1 MYRVT
6 HKEWDFNDG
15 LKLFKIVLRMNQ
27 GLRVKIWSSNIE
39 WSDLGKKETMWE
51 TLHFI
56 F

>member
-27 GLRVKIWSSNIE
+27 GLVLKYGFLILNEVI
-39 WSDLGKKETMWE
+39 
-51 TLHFI
+51 
-56 F
+56 